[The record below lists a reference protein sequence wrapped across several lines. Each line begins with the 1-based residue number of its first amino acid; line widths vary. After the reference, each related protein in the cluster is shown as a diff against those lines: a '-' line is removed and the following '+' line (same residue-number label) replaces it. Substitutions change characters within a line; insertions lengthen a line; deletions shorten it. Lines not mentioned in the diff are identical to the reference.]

1 MNNANKLM
9 RPDSLR
15 RHFASPT
22 LAAHAQRYAT
32 RGISMRMVG
41 IIFALFLFYS
51 PVVVLAECS
60 DAASNG
66 DDTYRYAKKAYNET
80 SFNDAQDY
88 ARKAKN
94 AADDAKSAA
103 EDCNCDEAASNFD
116 DAYTYARRAYNSDN
130 FTELRD
136 YARKAMRAADA
147 GKDAA
152 ENCSL

>member
-1 MNNANKLM
+1 MI
-9 RPDSLR
+9 
-15 RHFASPT
+15 
-22 LAAHAQRYAT
+22 AAQLERYAA
-32 RGISMRMVG
+32 RRISMRIIGM
-41 IIFALFLFYS
+41 IFALFLFLS

-60 DAASNG
+60 DAVSNG
-66 DDTYRYAKKAYNET
+66 DDTYSYARKAYNET
-80 SFNDAQDY
+80 SFDDAQDY

-116 DAYTYARRAYNSDN
+116 DAYTYARRAYNADN
-130 FTELRD
+130 LSELRD

-152 ENCSL
+152 ENCR